1 MVNTHVISKTT
12 AVVVAK
18 IFSVITLSFFLLRYM
33 PGGPETYLR
42 AQLLQEGSGTSNQER
57 VNRLIEAYLSFRP
70 DEPLHIQYISYI
82 GNILQGD
89 FGQSIAYNKPV
100 STILV
105 DALPWTVFF
114 MTISLVLIFTIA
126 IFLGAALAYV
136 QGSQVDTTVTTVA
149 IVLGSVP
156 NYIAGIL
163 LIMIFT
169 YELGWFPS
177 GGRVSVYADPGTVNW
192 FISALHHA
200 GLIIASF
207 VLTAFT
213 MQTLLMRGNSIS
225 VLGSDY
231 VYVAKLRG
239 LPSHR
244 ITSHYVARNA
254 VLPLYTNFMIL
265 LGVMFGGSVVL
276 ETIFSYA
283 GLGWYLYQGVIT
295 RDYSLAMGAFIL
307 IAVAVILGIF
317 LADLT
322 YSKIDPRIG
331 SKGAE

>member
-1 MVNTHVISKTT
+1 MVNIQNLSKLGGL
-12 AVVVAK
+12 VVAK
-18 IFSVITLSFFLLRYM
+18 IFAIISISFFLLRYM
-33 PGGPETYLR
+33 PGGPEVYIR
-42 AQLLQEGSGTSNQER
+42 SQLLREGSGTTNQAR
-57 VNRLIEAYLSFRP
+57 VNTLVEAYLSFRP
-70 DEPLHIQYISYI
+70 DEPLHIQYLNYMGDII
-82 GNILQGD
+82 RGD
-89 FGQSIAYNKPV
+89 FGQSFTYNKPV
-100 STILV
+100 NAILA

-114 MTISLVLIFTIA
+114 MTISIVLIFTIA
-126 IFLGAALAYV
+126 IFLGATLAYI
-136 QGSQVDTTVTTVA
+136 QGSKIDTASTAVA

-156 NYIAGIL
+156 NYIAGVL
-163 LIMIFT
+163 FIMVFT

-177 GGRVSVYADPGTVNW
+177 GGRVDVYVEPGTVEF
-192 FISALHHA
+192 FISALHHSA
-200 GLIIASF
+200 LIIASL
-207 VLTAFT
+207 VITAFT
-213 MQTLLMRGNSIS
+213 MQMLLMRGNSIS
-225 VLGSDY
+225 VLGTDY

-244 ITSHYVARNA
+244 IMSQYVARNA
-254 VLPLYTNFMIL
+254 VLPLYTNFLIL

-307 IAVAVILGIF
+307 IAIAVVLGIL

-331 SKGAE
+331 NEGAG